1 MSRQKIPL
9 QDVKVAAPCPADWN
23 AMTGNDRV
31 RFCGQCE
38 LHVYNLSALTQTE
51 AEHLIAKTEGRLCVR
66 YFSRADGTV
75 LTQNCPTG
83 LRAAR
88 QKVSRW
94 ATAVLS
100 AALSF
105 AGGLGVTSM
114 LRAPTSAQPATS
126 LPDWRKLV
134 PLTRTP
140 PRREPAIMGAMIA
153 PPRLPQE
160 VSPRPAIFYPPKQM
174 IEWEPVEIPEGIPMT
189 ERRRNK

>member
-105 AGGLGVTSM
+105 LGGIGATSM
-114 LRAPTSAQPATS
+114 LHTSMPAPTE
-126 LPDWRKLV
+126 WKKLV

-140 PRREPAIMGAMIA
+140 PPREPAIMGAMAA
-153 PPRLPQE
+153 PPRVVNPT
-160 VSPRPAIFYPPKQM
+160 PAIFYHDKQKS
-174 IEWEPVEIPEGIPMT
+174 VEMPEGVPMT
-189 ERRRNK
+189 ERKRIK